1 METVSKGTGAKYKS
15 EVSDSYRTQKPA
27 GTHNDRRRSNVV
39 KEIDRLK
46 KNREERRAK
55 QQEILEEKTAK
66 QSVDPGNPN
75 WEFLCMIRDYQEQLD
90 FNPLNDSD
98 DVIEHQI
105 TVCVRKRPTSK
116 KEKMRKEIDVITC
129 PNKDQAIVH

>member
-1 METVSKGTGAKYKS
+1 M
-15 EVSDSYRTQKPA
+15 
-27 GTHNDRRRSNVV
+27 

-90 FNPLNDSD
+90 FNPLNDRF
-98 DVIEHQI
+98 VL
-105 TVCVRKRPTSK
+105 TSFFQENFSSQFAFK
-116 KEKMRKEIDVITC
+116 KHRYWCIKV
-129 PNKDQAIVH
+129 PNQSKNDF

>member
-1 METVSKGTGAKYKS
+1 M
-15 EVSDSYRTQKPA
+15 
-27 GTHNDRRRSNVV
+27 

-90 FNPLNDSD
+90 FNPLNDRFVLHRFFQENFSSQFAFKKHRYWCIK
-98 DVIEHQI
+98 VPNQ
-105 TVCVRKRPTSK
+105 SK
-116 KEKMRKEIDVITC
+116 NDF
-129 PNKDQAIVH
+129 

>member
-1 METVSKGTGAKYKS
+1 M
-15 EVSDSYRTQKPA
+15 
-27 GTHNDRRRSNVV
+27 

-90 FNPLNDSD
+90 FNPLNDRFVLHRFFKKTFLRSSRLKSIVTD
-98 DVIEHQI
+98 A
-105 TVCVRKRPTSK
+105 SK
-116 KEKMRKEIDVITC
+116 FQTRVKMIFEIDSSLL
-129 PNKDQAIVH
+129 

>member
-1 METVSKGTGAKYKS
+1 M
-15 EVSDSYRTQKPA
+15 
-27 GTHNDRRRSNVV
+27 

-90 FNPLNDSD
+90 FNPLNDRFVLHRFFKKTLLRSSRLKSIVTD
-98 DVIEHQI
+98 A
-105 TVCVRKRPTSK
+105 SK
-116 KEKMRKEIDVITC
+116 FQTRVKMIFKIDRSLL
-129 PNKDQAIVH
+129 

>member
-1 METVSKGTGAKYKS
+1 M
-15 EVSDSYRTQKPA
+15 
-27 GTHNDRRRSNVV
+27 V

-90 FNPLNDSD
+90 FNPLNDRFVLTSFFSRKLFFA
-98 DVIEHQI
+98 
-105 TVCVRKRPTSK
+105 VR
-116 KEKMRKEIDVITC
+116 V
-129 PNKDQAIVH
+129 

>member
-1 METVSKGTGAKYKS
+1 M
-15 EVSDSYRTQKPA
+15 
-27 GTHNDRRRSNVV
+27 

-90 FNPLNDSD
+90 FNPLNDRFVLHRFFQENFSSQFAFKKRFYWCIKVPNQSKNDFENWQFTTIKLLLRPKNHFYSGLKLEIVSD
-98 DVIEHQI
+98 Q
-105 TVCVRKRPTSK
+105 TSSTWLLK
-116 KEKMRKEIDVITC
+116 KVLL
-129 PNKDQAIVH
+129 

>member
-1 METVSKGTGAKYKS
+1 M
-15 EVSDSYRTQKPA
+15 
-27 GTHNDRRRSNVV
+27 

-90 FNPLNDSD
+90 FNPLNDRF
-98 DVIEHQI
+98 VLH
-105 TVCVRKRPTSK
+105 RFSK
-116 KEKMRKEIDVITC
+116 KTFLCSSRLKSVFTDASKFQTRIKMIFKIDSSLL
-129 PNKDQAIVH
+129 